1 MSDAAPF
8 ALGGLAAVLVVLG
21 VLWLGAHNRLVR
33 LRQHI
38 TESQRDVDVELRRRH
53 DLVPRLVQVVQAAAS
68 HEHHLVA
75 LLTAERIPLS
85 GPLAAVAER
94 SPELR
99 AADNFLALQRALA
112 ETEDRLAAAR
122 RIHAANVERYNER
135 VRQVPT
141 NLVARAGGFTPATYA
156 DRA

>member
-1 MSDAAPF
+1 MSDP
-8 ALGGLAAVLVVLG
+8 ALLAVGGVGAVLLVVV

-53 DLVPRLVQVVQAAAS
+53 DLVPRLVQVVQAAAA
-68 HEHHLVA
+68 HEHDLVD

-85 GPLAAVAER
+85 GPLAVVAER
-94 SPELR
+94 SPQLR
-99 AADNFLALQRALA
+99 SATNFLALQRELA

-122 RIHAANVERYNER
+122 RVHASNIERYNER
-135 VRQVPT
+135 VQSLPT
-141 NLVARAGGFTPATYA
+141 SLVARVGGFMAAGYA
-156 DRA
+156 EVR

>member
-1 MSDAAPF
+1 VSDAASF
-8 ALGGLAAVLVVLG
+8 ALGGVGAVLAALV
-21 VLWLGAHNRLVR
+21 VLWLGAHNRFVQ

-53 DLVPRLVQVVQAAAS
+53 DLVPRLVEVVQAAAA
-68 HEHHLVA
+68 HEHDLVV
-75 LLTAERIPLS
+75 LLTAERVPLS

-135 VRQVPT
+135 VQQVPT
-141 NLVARAGGFTPATYA
+141 SIVARAGGFTPAAYA
-156 DRA
+156 DPG